1 VSGACH
7 DFPGSRSPRKVPAR
21 FKRIL
26 YAISVED
33 NLVLRKFGHDQNP
46 GKIMKKLQLFILALC
61 VVALL
66 QGCDNKNSGTANGA
80 SQKKLRLA
88 FVGSSADD
96 FWTIVRLG
104 CDGAARQL
112 SDVDLDFRIPAN
124 RTAEAQ
130 QEILSDLVARG
141 VDGIAISPIDA
152 ENQTEFL
159 NNIATHTLLVCAD
172 SDAEKSKRA
181 CYIGTDNVAAGK
193 QTAELLKTAL
203 PQGGKIILFVGYP
216 NAQNAKDRIQGIQNG
231 LAGSNIQIIDT
242 LADGTKSAVALKNAQ
257 DALAKYSDL
266 AGMVGLYS
274 YDGPA
279 ILTAVRGAGK
289 TGQVKIVCFDEDSD
303 TLAGIAAGDIYGTIV
318 QRPYDIGR
326 EAIIRM
332 DKYLRGDKTQLSDG
346 KILIPAHAV
355 TKDNVA
361 AIQASLKVILQP

>member
-1 VSGACH
+1 
-7 DFPGSRSPRKVPAR
+7 
-21 FKRIL
+21 
-26 YAISVED
+26 
-33 NLVLRKFGHDQNP
+33 
-46 GKIMKKLQLFILALC
+46 MKKLHLFILALC
-61 VVALL
+61 VVALF
-66 QGCDNKNSGTANGA
+66 QGCDNKSSGTANDA

-88 FVGSSADD
+88 FVGSSSDD
-96 FWTIVRLG
+96 FWSIVRLG
-104 CDGAARQL
+104 CDGAVRQL
-112 SDVDLDFRIPAN
+112 GNVDLDFRVPAN

-130 QEILSDLVARG
+130 QEILSDLAAGG

-152 ENQTEFL
+152 ENQTDFL
-159 NNIATHTLLVCAD
+159 NHIATNTLLVCAD
-172 SDAEKSKRA
+172 SDAKKSKRT
-181 CYIGTDNVAAGK
+181 CYIGTDNVAAGT
-193 QTAELLKTAL
+193 QAAELLKAVL

-231 LAGSNIQIIDT
+231 LAGSNLQIIDT
-242 LADGTKSAVALKNAQ
+242 LADGTKSAIALKNAQ
-257 DALAKYSDL
+257 DALAKHPDL

-289 TGQVKIVCFDEDSD
+289 AGQVKIVCFDEDSD

-318 QRPYDIGR
+318 QRPYEIGR
-326 EAIIRM
+326 QAIIRM

-361 AIQASLKVILQP
+361 SVQASLKVILHP